1 MENQKNIYAVQF
13 LFIHVAFGEYF
24 YMFLVNLPGM
34 FDGQFFYSRMYFPAY
49 LDLGA
54 IGSFDVY

>member
-1 MENQKNIYAVQF
+1 MENQENIYAVQF

-24 YMFLVNLPGM
+24 YMILVNLPGM

-49 LDLGA
+49 LDLSA
-54 IGSFDVY
+54 IGSLDVY

>member
-24 YMFLVNLPGM
+24 YMFLVNPPGM
-34 FDGQFFYSRMYFPAY
+34 FNGEFFYSWMYFPAY
-49 LDLGA
+49 LVLSA